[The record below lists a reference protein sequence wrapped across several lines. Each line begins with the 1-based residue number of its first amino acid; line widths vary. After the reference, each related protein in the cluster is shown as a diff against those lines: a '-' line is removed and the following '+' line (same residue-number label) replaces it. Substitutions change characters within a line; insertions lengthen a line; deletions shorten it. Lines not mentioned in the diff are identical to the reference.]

1 MKKRIFCSL
10 AVALSITAVG
20 AANPFSDVPTNHWA
34 YDSVTKLAKAGIVE
48 GYEDGSYRGDRTM
61 TRYEMAQVIAR
72 ALATQKTSGGISDG
86 TSKAELDKLSVEFAK
101 ELKNLG
107 VRVTAL
113 EGGQSDNVKFSGDMR
128 LQYVHGEDG
137 VWAGKN
143 EQEARVRL
151 QAEGKVNENWTVV
164 GRFEGL
170 NDLRTSDD
178 SVSDVT
184 MDKMFAQ
191 GDYGKFQ
198 TRVGRIDL
206 IPAYGMMYDDY
217 ADGAEVSWT
226 SDRFVGTA
234 RVLGT
239 LNEETFA
246 SSDSY
251 DAYMGEVAFLNVA
264 KGLNLR
270 GQYTHFNGKNLDGG
284 IWEAGFDYAPG
295 EGDWKVTAAVA
306 DTTGDIGKGKEEK
319 RSAWFAQLDYKGAE
333 PSEVSSWGAFG
344 GYRDFQNSGAVTGL
358 TTFNTSGKGWY
369 VGGNYTPAKN
379 VVISAWY
386 EKMKPQFTSEG
397 NQSKNYFQ
405 GEIEFFF

>member
-48 GYEDGSYRGDRTM
+48 GYEDGGYRGDRTM

-270 GQYTHFNGKNLDGG
+270 GQYTHFNGKIWMAVFGKQALTMHRAREIGRSLLRLQIRLEILAKAKRKKEALGLLNWSIKVPNLQRSLRGAHL
-284 IWEAGFDYAPG
+284 EAIETF
-295 EGDWKVTAAVA
+295 KIV
-306 DTTGDIGKGKEEK
+306 
-319 RSAWFAQLDYKGAE
+319 
-333 PSEVSSWGAFG
+333 
-344 GYRDFQNSGAVTGL
+344 GL
-358 TTFNTSGKGWY
+358 
-369 VGGNYTPAKN
+369 
-379 VVISAWY
+379 
-386 EKMKPQFTSEG
+386 
-397 NQSKNYFQ
+397 
-405 GEIEFFF
+405 